1 MKNENKIDSKALVTV
16 LHDLET
22 AQAIV
27 EKLHEEGFPL
37 EKIELVT
44 HDVHEEA
51 PQIDTPH
58 VTETTATN
66 LVESA
71 AKGAGLGAAAG
82 LLAAVFAPF
91 PGVGLAMIAMGG
103 LVGGAFGGVA
113 GVAHAAED
121 ETVDLPKVSEYEQLV
136 KDGHSLVVV
145 LGTHDEVHR
154 ASEIVEGMSYIHNH
168 IYRVHGHDSHE
179 HPARE
184 E

>member
-1 MKNENKIDSKALVTV
+1 MNTPNKKDSKALVTV
-16 LHDLET
+16 LNDLET
-22 AQAIV
+22 AHAIV
-27 EKLHEEGFPL
+27 QKLHEEGFPL

-44 HDVHEEA
+44 HDIHKEA
-51 PQIDTPH
+51 PQVNTPH

-71 AKGAGLGAAAG
+71 TKGAGLGAAAG

-113 GVAHAAED
+113 GVAHAAD
-121 ETVDLPKVSEYEQLV
+121 DDSVDLPNLTEYEQLV

-154 ASEIVEGMSYIHNH
+154 AADIVEGMSYIHNH
-168 IYRVHGHDSHE
+168 LYRLHGHDSHE
-179 HPARE
+179 HPADE